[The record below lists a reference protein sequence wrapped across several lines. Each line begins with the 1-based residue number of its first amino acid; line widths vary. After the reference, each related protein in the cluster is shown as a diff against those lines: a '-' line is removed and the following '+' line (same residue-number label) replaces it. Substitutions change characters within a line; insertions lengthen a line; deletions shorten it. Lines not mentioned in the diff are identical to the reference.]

1 MYNFVQNYFQK
12 NVHFYID
19 INNRICKESYER
31 GYKRGYEQGVRRGYR
46 YIAVNMLKNK
56 VKDKYII
63 KITSITQKELEK
75 LKLEL

>member
-1 MYNFVQNYFQK
+1 MKNFNEFV
-12 NVHFYID
+12 D
-19 INNRICKESYER
+19 RICKESYER

-63 KITSITQKELEK
+63 KIKTRIIVEK
-75 LKLEL
+75 VLLNNN

>member
-1 MYNFVQNYFQK
+1 MKNFNEFV
-12 NVHFYID
+12 D
-19 INNRICKESYER
+19 RICKESYER

-63 KITSITQKELEK
+63 KITSIIQKELEK